1 MRVAEIGDS
10 RRAFRSS
17 RYTLKSTVPCRSTE
31 RYVAFHR
38 QRSFTNE
45 YEFYFVLPFRD
56 STDAYRNSERTDV
69 RSVLSFTI
77 VSRRSGDRDSD
88 IRRWPITRNLC
99 KQQRHRSTSNI
110 DFRRDRPRTT
120 FVAFISVDDNQRRT
134 TIERNRCFESK
145 QRCTHARIKKYI
157 NVR

>member
-17 RYTLKSTVPCRSTE
+17 RCTSKSTVPRRSTE

-45 YEFYFVLPFRD
+45 YKFYFVLLFRD
-56 STDAYRNSERTDV
+56 STDVYRNSERTDV

-110 DFRRDRPRTT
+110 DFGRDRPRTT
-120 FVAFISVDDNQRRT
+120 FIDFIVSLLFRWTITSEERRSRE
-134 TIERNRCFESK
+134 IDASRRSNG
-145 QRCTHARIKKYI
+145 ARM
-157 NVR
+157 RE